1 MKNGH
6 GGGIDERLLSSIPGS
21 EKNLKTTL
29 LSDQAGLSR
38 LNLFLALSRTPHLLL
53 DLATPGLA
61 ALLCLNTFPSI
72 EVLALGLITAFSGY
86 TAVYALND
94 LIDYRVDQEI
104 TCSSTPSESRPDLD
118 NVFVRHPLAQGMLS
132 YKEALFWTFAWAVLA
147 LVGAFLLN
155 PVCPVIFLSAAF
167 LEVIYCYLL
176 KITHMRSVI
185 SGLVKTSGPVA
196 AVFAVNPNPSTHIL
210 VTIFLWL
217 FFWEIGGQNVPND
230 LSDLDID
237 RKINART
244 IPVRFGAQRATHI
257 IFFSLVITA
266 AMSLAMFW
274 ISPRHLNYLYI
285 LGALFSAFYL
295 LLLPGYRLYRAEDS
309 GEAVHLFN
317 RASYYPLS
325 MLVVT
330 LLSWVVL

>member
-1 MKNGH
+1 
-6 GGGIDERLLSSIPGS
+6 
-21 EKNLKTTL
+21 
-29 LSDQAGLSR
+29 
-38 LNLFLALSRTPHLLL
+38 
-53 DLATPGLA
+53 
-61 ALLCLNTFPSI
+61 
-72 EVLALGLITAFSGY
+72 
-86 TAVYALND
+86 VYALND

-104 TCSSTPSESRPDLD
+104 MRSGSPGESRPDLD
-118 NVFVRHPLAQGMLS
+118 SAFARHPLAQGMLS
-132 YKEALFWTFAWAVLA
+132 YKEALFWTSAWAVLA

-176 KITHMRSVI
+176 KITYMRSII

-196 AVFAVNPNPSTHIL
+196 AVFAVNPDPSPYI
-210 VTIFLWL
+210 VVMIFLWL

-237 RKINART
+237 RKIHART
-244 IPVRFGAQRATHI
+244 IPVRFGARRAAHI

-266 AMSLAMFW
+266 AMGLAMFW
-274 ISPRHLNYLYI
+274 ISPGHLNYLYL

-295 LLLPGYRLYRAEDS
+295 LLLPGYRLYRAKDA